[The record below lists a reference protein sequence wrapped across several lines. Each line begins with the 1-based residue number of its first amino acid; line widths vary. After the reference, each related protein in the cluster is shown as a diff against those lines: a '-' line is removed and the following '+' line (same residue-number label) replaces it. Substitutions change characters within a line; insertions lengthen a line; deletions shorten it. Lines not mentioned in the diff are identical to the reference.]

1 MIPPS
6 PLVYILHFSLSPSIL
21 SRLCGILSKYKQG
34 FQKAM
39 ATSRSEYTP
48 TYINEFNGFLM
59 DICNCIWRSRA
70 FNNTDVN
77 SHGCVV
83 PRSLS
88 QNLNSYVNDLNMG
101 ASLPMLF
108 SLSYSPVLG
117 LLAVSYFRELEEEE
131 LERGSDNLGIRHAGP
146 VTRASLNSLINNRGL
161 KLGWDDYRLGVLS
174 YLEKKGMAG
183 VGELMYNTMTNVM
196 KRRSAMM
203 TG

>member
-1 MIPPS
+1 
-6 PLVYILHFSLSPSIL
+6 
-21 SRLCGILSKYKQG
+21 
-34 FQKAM
+34 
-39 ATSRSEYTP
+39 
-48 TYINEFNGFLM
+48 
-59 DICNCIWRSRA
+59 
-70 FNNTDVN
+70 
-77 SHGCVV
+77 
-83 PRSLS
+83 
-88 QNLNSYVNDLNMG
+88 
-101 ASLPMLF
+101 MLF

-203 TG
+203 TS